1 MIWKNI
7 KITKESVK
15 DFFDKINTNAVEQN
29 VKQIFSLLEKKEKSN
44 VLTYL

>member
-15 DFFDKINTNAVEQN
+15 DFFDKIDINAVEQN
-29 VKQIFSLLEKKEKSN
+29 VKQMLNLLDKKEKN
-44 VLTYL
+44 N